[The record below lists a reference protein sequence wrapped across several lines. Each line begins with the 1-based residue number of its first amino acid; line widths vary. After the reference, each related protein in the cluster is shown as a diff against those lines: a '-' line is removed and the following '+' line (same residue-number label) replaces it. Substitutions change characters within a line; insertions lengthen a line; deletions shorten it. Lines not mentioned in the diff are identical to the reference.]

1 MTAVLRDGEK
11 GRLVIL
17 WDVHARRVGKMAMLT
32 GVLLSSAAAAV
43 ARGITTER
51 PLFGASGRHPTRRSG
66 ERNSE
71 SPRDVRSDH
80 HRGKSPQ
87 PGHEA

>member
-1 MTAVLRDGEK
+1 
-11 GRLVIL
+11 LVIL
-17 WDVHARRVGKMAMLT
+17 WDVHAPRVGKMAMLT
-32 GVLLSSAAAAV
+32 GVLLSSTAAAV

-51 PLFGASGRHPTRRSG
+51 PLFGASGGIRPARPPLALDDPENPTAKVR
-66 ERNSE
+66 
-71 SPRDVRSDH
+71 RDVRSDH